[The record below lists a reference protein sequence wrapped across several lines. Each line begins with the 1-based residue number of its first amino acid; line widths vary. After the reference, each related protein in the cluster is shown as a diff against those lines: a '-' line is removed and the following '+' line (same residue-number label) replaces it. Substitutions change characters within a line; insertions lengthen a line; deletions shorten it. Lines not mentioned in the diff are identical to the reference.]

1 MRGLRHT
8 VKRSV
13 AVSRMLG
20 LPSASRLLL
29 RNLLRRDRRQAV
41 AHIHPAGCPAGLWI
55 RPQGSDLDVA
65 LQIFQTRDYDLS
77 WWTPYKDHIAAV
89 GDRIRTDGDVPLII
103 DAGANIGAST
113 LWFSLNFPDC
123 RVFAIE
129 PDRANF
135 EMLTRNTA
143 DRPNVTP
150 FHSGLWDRPTS
161 LAVVSDDDDSW
172 GRRVAEEAGR
182 NAAIAS
188 VTVPE
193 LLRKEPRLRPLI
205 VKIDIEG
212 AETAVFRSNTAWVD
226 EIPLLIFEPHD
237 NLWPWLGTWQGTGH
251 AFFSALSRRK
261 REYIF
266 RGENVFAFL
275 HSDPVESTYKASTV
289 SPTVAIPTCDP

>member
-1 MRGLRHT
+1 MKSLRYI
-8 VKRSV
+8 VKHSI

-20 LPSASRLLL
+20 LPSALRLLP
-29 RNLLRRDRRQAV
+29 RKLLRKGKRQAV
-41 AHIHPAGCPAGLWI
+41 THIYPPGCPAGLWV

-65 LQIFQTRDYDLS
+65 LQIFLTRDYDLS
-77 WWTPYKDHIAAV
+77 WCMPYKHHIKAV
-89 GDRIRTDGDVPLII
+89 CDRIRTNGDVPLII

-129 PDRANF
+129 PDPANF
-135 EMLTRNTA
+135 EMLERNTA

-150 FHSGLWDRPTS
+150 FHAGLWDQPTS
-161 LAVVSDDDDSW
+161 LSVVSDDDDNW
-172 GRRVAEEAGR
+172 GRRVAEEVGR
-182 NAAIAS
+182 NAAIPS
-188 VTVPE
+188 VTIPE
-193 LLRKEPRLRPLI
+193 LLEKEPRLRPLI

-226 EIPLLIFEPHD
+226 EVPLLIFEPHD
-237 NLWPWLGTWQGTGH
+237 NLWQWLGTWQGTGH

-266 RGENVFAFL
+266 RGENVLAFL
-275 HSDPVESTYKASTV
+275 HSDPV
-289 SPTVAIPTCDP
+289 